1 MRDGTH
7 KGIANGQKFEAIL
20 IDVCIAAATS
30 AVAILHPTGSFVLYC
45 FYIVAFQF
53 LFLRCQAHLVEECPQ
68 EMVGTVATYQY
79 AAMYSA
85 MLLAMATGFIS
96 SCERPSFSMAGAS
109 S

>member
-1 MRDGTH
+1 
-7 KGIANGQKFEAIL
+7 
-20 IDVCIAAATS
+20 
-30 AVAILHPTGSFVLYC
+30 
-45 FYIVAFQF
+45 
-53 LFLRCQAHLVEECPQ
+53 
-68 EMVGTVATYQY
+68 MVGTVATYQY